1 MFAMSKSDFF
11 VAKTFKPAFT
21 TNTMVQKGQ
30 FHQTSN
36 SGEFHPY
43 KCLNLMK
50 FVGRKK
56 QFLLKPCRSGISK
69 YQLMLIMHACA

>member
-56 QFLLKPCRSGISK
+56 TIFAQTLPIGNF
-69 YQLMLIMHACA
+69 